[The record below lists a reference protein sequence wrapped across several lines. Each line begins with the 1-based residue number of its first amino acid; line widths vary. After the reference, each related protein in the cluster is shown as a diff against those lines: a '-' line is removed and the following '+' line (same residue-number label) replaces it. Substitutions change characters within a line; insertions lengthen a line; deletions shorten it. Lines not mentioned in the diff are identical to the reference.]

1 MKKKYTPEELRNRH
15 SVRSFSVKPVDES
28 LVNKLKSIVTMIN
41 SHESGL
47 NFQLVFNDGNPF
59 RGFTRS
65 YGMFK
70 NVSNYL
76 ACVIDPSFPNAAERA
91 GFFAQQ
97 FVMEAVTLGLGTC
110 FVGGTFSRKDCNVSV
125 RVYENIPFI
134 VAFGYP
140 EGKPKG
146 VYGFFT
152 GLMHRKDKKPREFFA
167 GPDSLYDEAINK
179 FSFLTTGLE
188 AVASAPSSLN
198 RQPVRLTLKNAEGE
212 NSIVAFTSGS
222 YEKEAVDLGIAKFN
236 FASAVGGDWEWGP
249 DSLFYPDQA

>member
-1 MKKKYTPEELRNRH
+1 MEKQYTPEELRERH
-15 SVRSFSVKPVDES
+15 SVRSYSGKRIEESVI
-28 LVNKLKSIVTMIN
+28 NKLKSLVTLIN
-41 SHESGL
+41 SHEAGL
-47 NFQLVFNDGNPF
+47 NFQLVFNDGEPF

-97 FVMEAVTLGLGTC
+97 FVMEAVSLGLGTC

-140 EGKPKG
+140 EGNPKG
-146 VYGFFT
+146 IYGFFT

-167 GPDSLYDEAINK
+167 GPDSLYEEAVEK
-179 FSFLTTGLE
+179 FSFLKTGLE

-198 RQPVRLTLKNAEGE
+198 RQPVRLTLRKEERGE
-212 NSIVAFTSGS
+212 SLVAFTTGT
-222 YEKEAVDLGIAKFN
+222 YEKESVDLGIAKFN
-236 FASAVGGDWEWGP
+236 FAAAVGGDWDWGP
-249 DSLFYPDQA
+249 DSEFYPD